1 MEKLFQIAPKNSIS
15 EVGPKF
21 NRYILHSLG
30 ASDLELGF
38 QYNFT
43 KPTDKFIKNLIID
56 TKNAIQ

>member
-1 MEKLFQIAPKNSIS
+1 M
-15 EVGPKF
+15 GPKF
-21 NRYILHSLG
+21 NGYIPFSIG

-56 TKNAIQ
+56 TENAIQ